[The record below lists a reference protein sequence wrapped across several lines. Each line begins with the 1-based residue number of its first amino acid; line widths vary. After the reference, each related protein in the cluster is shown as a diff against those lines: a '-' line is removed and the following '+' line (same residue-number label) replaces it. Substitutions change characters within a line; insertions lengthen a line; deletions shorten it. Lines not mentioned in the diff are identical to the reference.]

1 LTDILMMP
9 PVHHLPNHHPPEELL
24 LDYAAG
30 SADEPTSLMLATHL
44 TLCPDCRDVVALFE
58 SAGGALLEEIE
69 PAALAPDALDCLLAR
84 LDEPVPLSVPRS
96 PPHSPAVGGAPH
108 PLPEPL
114 RSYVGGDLNAIRWKR
129 VMRGVEQAGIAVG
142 GRAGKVKAR
151 LLRIK
156 PGIKIP
162 RHTHAGTEL
171 TLVLTGGFTDGPGHY
186 LRGDVSFSDG
196 EVDHSPVADED
207 GECICLTVTDAPLR
221 LTGPLM
227 RLLNPFVKF

>member
-1 LTDILMMP
+1 MTP
-9 PVHHLPNHHPPEELL
+9 PVHHPPEELL

-30 SADEPTSLMLATHL
+30 SADEPTSLTLGTHL
-44 TLCPDCRDVVALFE
+44 ALCPECRDAVARFE
-58 SAGGALLEEIE
+58 SVGGALLEEIE
-69 PAALAPDALDCLLAR
+69 PVALAPDALDCLLAR
-84 LDEPVPLSVPRS
+84 LDEQVPASLPQASPVS
-96 PPHSPAVGGAPH
+96 GASH

-114 RSYVGGDLNAIRWKR
+114 RSYVGDDLDAIHWKR
-129 VMRGVEQAGIAVG
+129 VIRGVEQADIAVS
-142 GRAGKVKAR
+142 GRAGRVKAR
-151 LLRIK
+151 LLRIR

-171 TLVLTGGFTDGPGHY
+171 TLVLAGGFTDGAGHY
-186 LRGDVSFSDG
+186 LRGDLSFSDG

-221 LTGPLM
+221 LTGPLL

>member
-1 LTDILMMP
+1 LTDIPMTP
-9 PVHHLPNHHPPEELL
+9 PAHHPPEELL

-44 TLCPDCRDVVALFE
+44 ALCPECRDTVACFE
-58 SAGGALLEEIE
+58 SVGGALLEEIE

-84 LDEPVPLSVPRS
+84 LDEQVPASVSRS
-96 PPHSPAVGGAPH
+96 PVAGDAPH

-114 RSYVGGDLNAIRWKR
+114 RSYVGDDLEAIRWKQ
-129 VMRGVEQAGIAVG
+129 VMRGVEQAEIAVSG
-142 GRAGKVKAR
+142 PSGNIKAR
-151 LLRIK
+151 LLRIR

-171 TLVLTGGFTDGPGHY
+171 TLVLAGGFSDGCGHY
-186 LRGDVSFSDG
+186 LRGDLSFSDG
-196 EVDHSPVADED
+196 EVDHSPVADKD
-207 GECICLTVTDAPLR
+207 GECICLTVTDAPLH